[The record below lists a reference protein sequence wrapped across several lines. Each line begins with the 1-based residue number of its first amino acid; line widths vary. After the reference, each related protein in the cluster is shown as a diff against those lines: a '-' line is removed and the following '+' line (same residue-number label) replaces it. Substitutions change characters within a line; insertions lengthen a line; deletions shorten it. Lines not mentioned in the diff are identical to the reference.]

1 MSEIRFQGDGRPAPD
16 ERPVE
21 PRRTGTSEQLLGGA
35 REIAIRHE
43 GQEYRLQVTRN
54 GKLILTK

>member
-1 MSEIRFQGDGRPAPD
+1 MSETGFQPEEERKAGRIDPAA
-16 ERPVE
+16 RKVVS
-21 PRRTGTSEQLLGGA
+21 SEQLMGGA
-35 REIAIRHE
+35 REVAIRHE

>member
-1 MSEIRFQGDGRPAPD
+1 MSETEFHPEKDRKPGRIDPA
-16 ERPVE
+16 ERKVVS
-21 PRRTGTSEQLLGGA
+21 SEQLMAGA

>member
-1 MSEIRFQGDGRPAPD
+1 MNETGFHQEELGKPDGRDAVV
-16 ERPVE
+16 RKVIS
-21 PRRTGTSEQLLGGA
+21 SEQLMGGA

-43 GQEYRLQVTRN
+43 GQEYRLQITRN

>member
-1 MSEIRFQGDGRPAPD
+1 MSKIRFQPGSQPGPEERPA
-16 ERPVE
+16 E
-21 PRRTGTSEQLLGGA
+21 PRRTVTSEQLLGGA

>member
-1 MSEIRFQGDGRPAPD
+1 MNETRFQPDDRRPAE
-16 ERPVE
+16 ERDPA
-21 PRRTGTSEQLLGGA
+21 PRRVVTTEQLLGGA

-43 GQEYRLQVTRN
+43 GQEYRLQITRN

>member
-1 MSEIRFQGDGRPAPD
+1 MSEIRFQPD
-16 ERPVE
+16 R
-21 PRRTGTSEQLLGGA
+21 RRTGEERPAEARKVVTSEQILGGA